1 MLSLGCRF
9 GKQCQIPAANAGLG
23 GGKCFE
29 RGLWERMNHPLPR
42 ETGAA
47 TAISKLASAAV
58 TALCCETQN
67 FQLQPQ
73 KVPQTE
79 QTTSTA
85 NPKSIKAFHL
95 AHLGNLRTQSQSQ
108 QGHFAPGAC
117 RESTTLDE
125 VCRKH
130 SWLAINA
137 SLRNYSCYHENG
149 NWFGIKKKKV

>member
-1 MLSLGCRF
+1 MGKDESSLAQGNRE
-9 GKQCQIPAANAGLG
+9 QL
-23 GGKCFE
+23 
-29 RGLWERMNHPLPR
+29 R

-149 NWFGIKKKKV
+149 NWFGIKKCKHP